1 MNSAPLLV
9 FDLDGTLVDTA
20 GDLVGTLNHI
30 LADEGIPPLP
40 LATARP
46 MLGAGARALI
56 ERGLSAAGRSVAP
69 ARLEEMYLAFLGRYE
84 AHIADESRAFPGVES
99 ALDRFEAAGWAF
111 AICTNKI
118 EHPSIRLI
126 SELDLAA
133 RFRAICGQNTFP
145 FCKPD
150 PRALLATIARA
161 GGDPQHTVMV
171 GDSKTDIITAQAA
184 RIPVI
189 AVDFGYT
196 DRHVSEFA
204 PDRVISHFDQLWD
217 AVQSLAVV
225 AAEARLDAAAADLL
239 NRAQPGA

>member
-1 MNSAPLLV
+1 MNSPPLLV

-30 LADEGIPPLP
+30 LADERIPPLP
-40 LATARP
+40 LETARP

-56 ERGLSAAGRSVAP
+56 ERGLSAGGRSVSP
-69 ARLEEMYLAFLGRYE
+69 ARLEEMYLAFLARYE
-84 AHIADESRAFPGVES
+84 AHIADESRVFPGAEA
-99 ALDRFEAAGWAF
+99 ALDRFEAAGWSF

-118 EHPSIRLI
+118 EHPSVRLLT
-126 SELDLAA
+126 ELGLAA

-150 PRALLATIARA
+150 PRALISTIGRA
-161 GGDPQHTVMV
+161 GGHPQRTIMI
-171 GDSKTDIITAQAA
+171 GDSKTDIVTAQAA
-184 RIPVI
+184 RVPVI

-204 PDRVISHFDQLWD
+204 PDRVISHFDALWD

-225 AAEARLDAAAADLL
+225 AA
-239 NRAQPGA
+239 

>member
-1 MNSAPLLV
+1 MAAPPLLV

-20 GDLVGTLNHI
+20 GDLIGTLNHI
-30 LADEGIPPLP
+30 LSEESIPPVP

-56 ERGLSAAGRSVAP
+56 ERGLSAAGRSVSRE
-69 ARLEEMYLAFLGRYE
+69 RLEEMYRAFLARYE
-84 AHIADESRAFPGVES
+84 AHIADESRVFPGVEP

-111 AICTNKI
+111 AVCTNKI
-118 EHPSIRLI
+118 EHPSVRLLT
-126 SELDLAA
+126 ELRLAQ
-133 RFRAICGQNTFP
+133 RFRAICGQNTFA

-150 PRALLATIARA
+150 PRALVATIERA
-161 GGDPQHTVMV
+161 GGGPQQAIMV
-171 GDSKTDIITAQAA
+171 GDSKTDILTAQAA
-184 RIPVI
+184 AVPVV

-204 PDRVISHFDQLWD
+204 PDRVISHFDELWD

-225 AAEARLDAAAADLL
+225 AA
-239 NRAQPGA
+239 